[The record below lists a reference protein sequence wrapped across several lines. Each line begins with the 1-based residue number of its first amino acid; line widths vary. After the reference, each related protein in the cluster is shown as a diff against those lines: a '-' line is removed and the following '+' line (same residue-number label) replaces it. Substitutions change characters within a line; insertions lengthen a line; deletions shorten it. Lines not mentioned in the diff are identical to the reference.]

1 MDKDIERLLRRFM
14 DGLTT
19 VEEENRIAE
28 YFRTH
33 EVDAEWKAYKDMFAW
48 FDDGMP
54 LQAGEGRHAKTVAAG
69 PGS

>member
-1 MDKDIERLLRRFM
+1 M

-33 EVDAEWKAYKDMFAW
+33 EVDAEWKAYKDMFGW
-48 FDDGMP
+48 FDDGM
-54 LQAGEGRHAKTVAAG
+54 QKRVAAG